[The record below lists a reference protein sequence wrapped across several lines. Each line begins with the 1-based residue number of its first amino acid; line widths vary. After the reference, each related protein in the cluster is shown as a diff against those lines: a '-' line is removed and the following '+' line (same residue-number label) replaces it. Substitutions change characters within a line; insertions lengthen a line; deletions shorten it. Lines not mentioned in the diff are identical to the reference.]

1 MQLESLKK
9 CTDWFKV
16 HSFRDLEDP
25 SGRVARK
32 EIVVALDQYPHD
44 FGLGPNPREPNLT
57 SEVSKAIRDT
67 LEDDWKDFHLLNRGV
82 TVLAKGADFDNR
94 SQRVRFVLDE
104 TEEEKKFFGL
114 LDGGNTNARINVWR
128 EGLEDEQASS
138 RLAET
143 YLNMQVLIPQLKGSS
158 VPAGEMLDLLND
170 IKEAR
175 NTSVQVKKKSLADA
189 RNHFEALKQ
198 ALQKESYFPQISWHE
213 GQNGGLDAQQI
224 VTLLMIYYPSFCST
238 AEGGEPSNAYGH
250 KERCLDAFLEY
261 AKTEPEKLE
270 KWIKTLPAL
279 VSLFDTLQEQFPEYY
294 PGYFGKIAEVQI
306 YSEKKYERGNKKY
319 RKTAPTSQF
328 LGREMKYSYPAG
340 WLYPLFAAFRFL
352 AGPDKATDEITWK
365 KDPIQFWQKHAKT
378 ICDQYVPH
386 IVAKDYNAKKVATD
400 PLCYQAVRRAV
411 TDLYKDELLRE
422 AGISA

>member
-1 MQLESLKK
+1 MKTETLKK
-9 CTDWFKV
+9 CTDWFRV

-57 SEVSKAIRDT
+57 SEVSKQIRDT

-82 TVLAKGADFDNR
+82 TVVAKDIDFDNR

-128 EGLEDEQASS
+128 EGLDEQQAVA
-138 RLAET
+138 RMGET
-143 YLNMQVLIPQLKGSS
+143 YLNMQVLIPQLKGAS

-189 RNHFEALKQ
+189 RNHFESLKL
-198 ALQKESYFPQISWHE
+198 ALQNEAYYPQISWHE
-213 GQNGGLDAQQI
+213 GQNGGIDAQQI
-224 VTLLMIYYPSFCST
+224 VTLLMIYFPSFCSA

-261 AKTEPEKLE
+261 AKNEPQELDR
-270 KWIKTLPAL
+270 WIKILPTLID
-279 VSLFDTLQEQFPEYY
+279 LFDTIQLEFPDHY

-306 YSEKKYERGNKKY
+306 YNEKKYERGNKKY
-319 RKTAPTSQF
+319 RKTAPVSQF
-328 LGREMKYSYPAG
+328 FGREMTYSYPAG
-340 WLYPLFAAFRFL
+340 WIYPLFAAFRFL
-352 AGPDKATDEITWK
+352 AGPDKATGDVTWK
-365 KDPIQFWQKHAKT
+365 KDPIQFWQKNSKT
-378 ICDQYVPH
+378 ICGQYVPH
-386 IVAKDYNAKKVATD
+386 IVAKDYAPKKIATD

-411 TDLYKDELLRE
+411 TDLYKDELLRD